1 MRILTLAAVAALSA
15 TSFAHAATHASV
27 DRDRDGLISYAEWQF
42 TYGTEESRIGFNY
55 SDWHANDAV
64 ANLIGHM
71 ENIARACPQG
81 GI

>member
-55 SDWHANDAV
+55 SDRDGNGGLDLAEFNRAQDTGVLAN
-64 ANLIGHM
+64 
-71 ENIARACPQG
+71 
-81 GI
+81 